1 MKFCATLSFAILLLT
16 TAAARAAEPLAVV
29 TTTADVAAIV
39 KAIGGERVAVES
51 IAKGYQDP
59 HFVEAKPSFIRV
71 VNRARILFNVGLEL
85 EIGWLPLLIQGAR
98 NPSMIV
104 VDLSSGIAVLEKPTG
119 PVSRAQGDVHP
130 LGNPHYWLDPR
141 NGGIMAR
148 RVAQELKNLA
158 AADGALFDQNLKNFE
173 SEIATK
179 RKRWEEQMAPFRG
192 AQLVTY
198 HKEWEYLMNW
208 LGLGVAGYVE
218 DKPGIP
224 ATPRHLE
231 ELVQTMQQ
239 KNIKALLASHY
250 TNPNVPKAVA
260 DKTGAKLVMLASSVG
275 GEENIKNYPDLFESI
290 VGKLSAALK

>member
-1 MKFCATLSFAILLLT
+1 MRSLAIFCCSCLLLVSS
-16 TAAARAAEPLAVV
+16 ALAAEPLAIV
-29 TTTADVAAIV
+29 TTTADIAAIV
-39 KAIGGERVAVES
+39 KAIGGDRVAVES

-71 VNRARILFNVGLEL
+71 VNRARMLFNVGLEL
-85 EIGWLPLLIQGAR
+85 EVGWLPLLIQGAR
-98 NPSMIV
+98 NPSMVV
-104 VDLSSGIAVLEKPTG
+104 VDLSAGIAVLEKPTG

-130 LGNPHYWLDPR
+130 FGNPHYWLDPR
-141 NGGIMAR
+141 NGVIMAR
-148 RVAQELKNLA
+148 RVAQELKA
-158 AADGALFDQNLKNFE
+158 VAGADGGLFEQNLKNFE
-173 SEIATK
+173 SDVTAK

-192 AQLVTY
+192 TQLVTY
-198 HKEWEYLMNW
+198 HKEWEYLTNW

-231 ELVQTMQQ
+231 ELIQTMQQ
-239 KNIKALLASHY
+239 KQIKALLASNY
-250 TNPNVPKAVA
+250 TNPSVPKAVA

-275 GEENIKNYPDLFESI
+275 GEEYIKTYADLFDGI